1 VKNQYFAQ
9 FYKLDLSGNLVEALG
24 SDAVC
29 SIDGRLSRQNMFW
42 QASEHI
48 ERMQALNKRFT
59 GFSVHYG
66 TYSNNCVVLSYTAF

>member
-1 VKNQYFAQ
+1 MKNQYFAQ

-42 QASEHI
+42 QASEHN
-48 ERMQALNKRFT
+48 ERLQGIGKRFT
-59 GFSVHYG
+59 GFSVHFG
-66 TYSNNCVVLSYTAF
+66 TYTSNRVVLSYTAF